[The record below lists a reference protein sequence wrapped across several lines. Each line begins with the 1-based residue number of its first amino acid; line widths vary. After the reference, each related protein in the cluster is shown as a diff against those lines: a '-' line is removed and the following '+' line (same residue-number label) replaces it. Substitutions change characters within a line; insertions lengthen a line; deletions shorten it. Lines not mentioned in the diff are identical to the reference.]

1 MLKIREMSSSER
13 QWGERKPQRSN
24 KIPWWFLTTYEEG
37 ERKGDAAAKINSM
50 RRSNKRI
57 KPKLTKLKLV
67 TTSKNSKSLGST
79 SKRKSN
85 SKKYIVKSSSF
96 SSFKKNSSWLKKGTH
111 MKVNK
116 CCKNN
121 QAWSKDSVTMRQSL
135 GNKNWRGS
143 SSKSENSSSRY
154 DLINRGSNV
163 LRQLC
168 LRRSRVRPRSAK
180 KWRLLRFY

>member
-1 MLKIREMSSSER
+1 
-13 QWGERKPQRSN
+13 
-24 KIPWWFLTTYEEG
+24 
-37 ERKGDAAAKINSM
+37 
-50 RRSNKRI
+50 
-57 KPKLTKLKLV
+57 
-67 TTSKNSKSLGST
+67 
-79 SKRKSN
+79 
-85 SKKYIVKSSSF
+85 
-96 SSFKKNSSWLKKGTH
+96 